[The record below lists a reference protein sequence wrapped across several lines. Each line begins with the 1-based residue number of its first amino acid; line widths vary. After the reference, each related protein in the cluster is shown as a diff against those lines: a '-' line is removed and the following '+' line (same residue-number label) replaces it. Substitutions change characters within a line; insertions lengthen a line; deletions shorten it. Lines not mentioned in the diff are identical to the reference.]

1 MRVGIIG
8 GGITGLFI
16 AHALSQNHISVTLF
30 EKYATLG
37 GLIGGFK
44 LGNVYLERY
53 YHHFFKSDLPL
64 LQLLEQ
70 LGLQDKLFWREA
82 KMGFYYRGPYDPV
95 GHLYGFGTPIDLLKF
110 TPLGLVDRLRF
121 GFSMVYLQRLKRWE
135 GLENIKV
142 QDWAVRYQGRRVYE
156 VIWQPLLKAKFG
168 EDYENISASWLW
180 GRVHARGNSRSKGGS
195 KEELGYIRGGFQ
207 QLAMALETSILKN
220 GGQIFKSTS
229 VDHITCNGRDPF
241 TLTTRKGSFAF
252 DKVVF
257 CVPIPDFLKTLGL
270 DHPNPL
276 ERKNRSLDLSEEY
289 INQLKKIKYRA
300 AICLILK
307 LKQPLSD
314 IYWLNISDPEV
325 PFGGIIEHTNFVP
338 SSEYQ
343 GSHIVYIFNYLNHQH
358 PFLNMSKLQLLQT
371 YLPALQ
377 KIFPDFKESWIEQ
390 SFLTRADYATPVYI
404 FQYSLIK
411 PPFETPIK
419 GLYLANT
426 SQIYPEDRNTSNG
439 IAIGMEVV
447 KRLLS

>member
-1 MRVGIIG
+1 
-8 GGITGLFI
+8 
-16 AHALSQNHISVTLF
+16 
-30 EKYATLG
+30 
-37 GLIGGFK
+37 
-44 LGNVYLERY
+44 
-53 YHHFFKSDLPL
+53 
-64 LQLLEQ
+64 
-70 LGLQDKLFWREA
+70 
-82 KMGFYYRGPYDPV
+82 MGFYYRGPYDPV